1 MSDYIANYAS
11 DFEVFLN
18 NTDEKKVL
26 LDYFSEL
33 INQDRVKSMLD
44 IGAGNGLLSIPLSL
58 RVEEY
63 LAIEPNPKFSKT
75 LRKNDIEVIDKSF
88 PCSVDKSFDIVLS
101 CHSIPHNISS
111 ATEFVQAAWQLVSPG
126 GKLIIITYRSDEE
139 DDWTK
144 LMNCLGENWLGTNT
158 SSYRS
163 LIELLSSLGKVK
175 VEKITSFVSSADLSV
190 MIKALSFVYSDG
202 KPELRD
208 KFLEKEEILKKVLI
222 NDYFDGHEYTFP
234 FQHFYLD
241 VKR

>member
-1 MSDYIANYAS
+1 MSDYIANYES
-11 DFEVFLN
+11 DFELFLY
-18 NTDEKKVL
+18 NTNEKKVL

-33 INQDRVKSMLD
+33 INKDRAKSMLD

-58 RVEEY
+58 RVEKY

-75 LRKNDIEVIDKSF
+75 LRKNDIEVIEKTF

-111 ATEFVQAAWQLVSPG
+111 ATEFVQAAWQLVSSE
-126 GKLIIITYRSDEE
+126 GKLIIITYRSNEE

-144 LMNCLGENWLGTNT
+144 LMNCLGEDWLGTNT
-158 SSYRS
+158 ASYRA

-175 VEKITSFVSSADLSV
+175 IEKITSCVSATDLAV

-202 KPELRD
+202 KEELRD
-208 KFLEKEEILKKVLI
+208 RFLEKKEILKKVLI
-222 NDYFDGHEYTFP
+222 NDYFDGHKYTFP